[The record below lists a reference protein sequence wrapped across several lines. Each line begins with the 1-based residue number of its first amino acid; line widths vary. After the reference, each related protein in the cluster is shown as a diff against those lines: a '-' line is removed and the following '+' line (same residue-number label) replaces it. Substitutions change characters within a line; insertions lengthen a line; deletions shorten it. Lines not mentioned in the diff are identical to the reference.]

1 MHVASGKFSVLRPGA
16 AIAPHVGPSNNRLKL
31 HLGLIVPPISEAY
44 MTIAGHR
51 RGWREGKCNI
61 LDDSFEHWVVHKGPE
76 DRVILDIVVEHPDIK
91 AKIKKHSRL
100 GPVNDPSWIGFWG
113 PGAGEAARSEL

>member
-1 MHVASGKFSVLRPGA
+1 MASFNVLQPGTRLIRHTSSDNQRIKLHCGILNPSNVSMKIANETLTWQPGA
-16 AIAPHVGPSNNRLKL
+16 CTL
-31 HLGLIVPPISEAY
+31 
-44 MTIAGHR
+44 
-51 RGWREGKCNI
+51 